1 MTFVSRL
8 TMAAALA
15 LAVPAALSAPA
26 VAQALSPSV
35 GKPLQEAS
43 NLAKAGNLAAATA
56 RVNAARSAASTA
68 VERRKVAE
76 MAAFVHT
83 KGGRW
88 AAAAQE
94 LESIGAPASQ
104 LAPLYYRAGQLDKA
118 VALGKKTGGVQGQT
132 IVAQSYF
139 RQGNFKG
146 AADVY
151 QNLIKQ
157 NGAREGWLQSLA
169 NAQYKMDD
177 KKGYLATTERLIKID
192 PSPARWRALLVDMK
206 NGQMPREA
214 KLALFELMEQTG
226 NITKPEDYQE
236 YAKLAIVA
244 NQPAVAKRALETGM
258 KSGAVASTD
267 TMNVKLLEAASK
279 RAAAAAAG
287 ASKLPKNAT
296 GQLQA
301 AHIAFGAGDYAK
313 ASSLYGAAAKAGG
326 ATADQAKVLG
336 GISQLRA
343 GNRSAAAAT
352 FKSVPEASGFNGV
365 AALWALYA
373 STSAA

>member
-26 VAQALSPSV
+26 AAQALSASV

-68 VERRKVAE
+68 TERRKVAE

-83 KGGRW
+83 KAGRW

-146 AADVY
+146 ASEVY

-157 NGAREGWLQSLA
+157 HGAREGWLQSLA

-206 NGQMPREA
+206 GAQMPREA

-244 NQPAVAKRALETGM
+244 NQPALAKRVLEGGM
-258 KSGAVASTD
+258 KSGAIAPTD
-267 TMNVKLLEAASK
+267 TMNVKLLEAAAK
-279 RAAAAAAG
+279 RAATAAAG
-287 ASKLPKNAT
+287 VSKLPKDGA

-301 AHIAFGAGDYAK
+301 GHVAFGAGDYAK
-313 ASSLYGAAAKAGG
+313 AASLYGAAAKAGG
-326 ATADQAKVLG
+326 ATADQAKILA
-336 GISQLRA
+336 GISQLRS
-343 GNRSAAAAT
+343 GNRSAASAT
-352 FKSVPEASGFNGV
+352 FKSIPEAGGYGGV
-365 AALWALYA
+365 AGLWSLYT

>member
-15 LAVPAALSAPA
+15 LAVPAGLSAPA
-26 VAQALSPSV
+26 MAQALAPSV

-68 VERRKVAE
+68 AERRKVAE

-83 KGGRW
+83 KAGRW
-88 AAAAQE
+88 GAAAQE

-146 AADVY
+146 AAEVY

-157 NGAREGWLQSLA
+157 NGARQGWLQSLA
-169 NAQYKMDD
+169 NAQFKMDD
-177 KKGYLATTERLIKID
+177 KKGYLATTERLIKVD

-206 NGQMPREA
+206 GGQMPREA

-226 NITKPEDYQE
+226 NITKPEDVQE

-244 NQPAVAKRALETGM
+244 NQPGIAKRVLEAGM
-258 KSGAVASTD
+258 KSGAVASSD

-279 RAAAAAAG
+279 RAAAASAA
-287 ASKLPKNAT
+287 ASKLPKDAS

-301 AHIAFGAGDYAK
+301 GHIAFGAGDYAK
-313 ASSLYGAAAKAGG
+313 AASLYGGAVKAGG
-326 ATADQAKVLG
+326 ATADQAKILA

-343 GNRSAAAAT
+343 GNRTAASAS
-352 FKSVPEASGFNGV
+352 FKSIPEASGYSGV
-365 AALWALYA
+365 AGLWSLYT
-373 STSAA
+373 STNAA

>member
-15 LAVPAALSAPA
+15 LAVPAGLSAPA
-26 VAQALSPSV
+26 MAQALSPSV

-43 NLAKAGNLAAATA
+43 SLARANNIAAATA

-83 KGGRW
+83 KAGRW
-88 AAAAQE
+88 GAAAQE

-104 LAPLYYRAGQLDKA
+104 LAPLYYRAGDLNKA

-151 QNLIKQ
+151 QSLIKQ
-157 NGAREGWLQSLA
+157 HGAREGWLQSLA

-177 KKGYLATTERLIKID
+177 KKGYLATTEKLIKID
-192 PSPARWRALLVDMK
+192 PSPARWRALLVDLK
-206 NGQMPREA
+206 GGQMPREA
-214 KLALFELMEQTG
+214 KLGLFELMEQTG
-226 NITKPEDYQE
+226 NVTKPEDYQE

-244 NQPAVAKRALETGM
+244 NQPGVAKRVIENGM
-258 KSGAVASTD
+258 KSGAIASTD
-267 TMNVKLLEAASK
+267 TMNAKLLEAAAK
-279 RAAAAAAG
+279 RANVAAAG
-287 ASKLPKNAT
+287 VSKLPKNGA

-301 AHIAFGAGDYAK
+301 GHVAFGAGDYAK
-313 ASSLYGAAAKAGG
+313 AASLYGAAAKAGG
-326 ATADQAKVLG
+326 TTAEQAKMLL
-336 GISQLRA
+336 GISQLRG

-352 FKSVPEASGFNGV
+352 FKSIPEASNYSAV
-365 AALWALYA
+365 SSLWALYA